1 VRTSWGRLY
10 ALVYAK
16 QVWDA
21 LTDESQGVGRELYEA
36 VYDVRERLGEKAGAG
51 VGAKPD
57 R

>member
-51 VGAKPD
+51 VKPD